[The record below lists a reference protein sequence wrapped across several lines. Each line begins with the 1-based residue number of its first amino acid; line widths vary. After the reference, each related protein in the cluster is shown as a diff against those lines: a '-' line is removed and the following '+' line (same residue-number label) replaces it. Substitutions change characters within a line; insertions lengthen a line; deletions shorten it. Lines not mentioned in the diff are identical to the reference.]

1 MFSDAVIPD
10 VAIQWIVQY
19 SCETNSNLAAV
30 SNVNRKWRALAHAV
44 IRDMLSSVIDSSKT
58 SIDSDVS
65 ESRISLTQYKYLSRL
80 LLPEMALEIIRK
92 FHTTKQTDFLKNQ
105 NEASFCLAW
114 FPPEGIQVQKI
125 NVDAYSDEEL
135 FSSDG
140 SDEFGKSSDDDN
152 EEMAFYR
159 ERLQQRANEL
169 KSGHFNNGFIT
180 SCSHEWQGYRDAI
193 NVLAPLGF
201 STMFIQVRV
210 IQRFHLAE

>member
-1 MFSDAVIPD
+1 MLSDAVIPD

-30 SNVNRKWRALAHAV
+30 SNVNRKWRALVQAV
-44 IRDMLSSVIDSSKT
+44 LGDMLLSVADSSKM
-58 SIDSDVS
+58 SIESNDS
-65 ESRISLTQYKYLSRL
+65 ESRTNISQYKYLSRL
-80 LLPEMALEIIRK
+80 LLPEMALEIVRK
-92 FHTTKQTDFLKNQ
+92 FQTTNQNGFLKSP

-125 NVDAYSDEEL
+125 NGDAYSDEEL

-140 SDEFGKSSDDDN
+140 SDAFGESSDDDN

-169 KSGHFNNGFIT
+169 KSGHSDHDFIT

-193 NVLAPLGF
+193 DILAPLGF
-201 STMFIQVRV
+201 STMFIQVSGNKE
-210 IQRFHLAE
+210 APES